1 MTFSSANF
9 PLPLPSALTPRREL
23 LLLLTLA
30 GIQFTHIVDFMVMM
44 PLGPQLVTLFGITDA
59 QFGLLVSAY
68 TFAAGVSG
76 LLASLYV
83 DRFGRKKLLLSLY
96 VLFAIATLA
105 CALAPSYSSLMA
117 ARIATGVFGGVLSA
131 LSQTIIAD
139 VIPFERRGRAMGIV
153 MASFSLASVA
163 GVPLGLFLAAHW
175 NWHAPFY
182 AIAAVCLVLAIAAGL
197 TMPRLEGHLQQQGD
211 TPRLSALA
219 SIGAVLLDKN
229 HQKAY
234 AFTALLMFAGF
245 TVIPYITIYL
255 TANGGFTTQQ
265 LPYVYLCGGAATL
278 VTARWIGGWTD
289 SLGKARMYKNMA
301 YFLALPLLLV
311 TVSGGFGLIGILATT
326 TLLFIGM
333 NGRMVPGMAIV
344 ASAAEPKFRGTFM
357 ALNASVQSASMGAAA
372 FVGGLLIQRDAQ
384 GLVQNYW
391 INALLGIAAIA
402 LSLLLVDRLRLHG
415 AAPALKNR

>member
-1 MTFSSANF
+1 MTTSFANIPSLSSQ
-9 PLPLPSALTPRREL
+9 SALTPRREL

-44 PLGPQLVTLFGITDA
+44 PLGPQLVKLFGITDA

-68 TFAAGVSG
+68 TFAAGASG

-96 VLFAIATLA
+96 VLFALATLA
-105 CALAPSYSSLMA
+105 CALASSYSSLMA
-117 ARIATGVFGGVLSA
+117 ARIATGVFGGVLAA

-182 AIAAVCLVLAIAAGL
+182 AIAAVCLVLAVAAGL
-197 TMPRLEGHLQQQGD
+197 TMPRLEGHLQQGHE
-211 TPRLSALA
+211 PRPSAFA
-219 SIGAVLLDKN
+219 SIRAVLQDKN
-229 HQKAY
+229 HQKAF

-255 TANGGFTTQQ
+255 TVNGGFTTQQ
-265 LPYVYLCGGAATL
+265 VPYVYLCGGAATL

-289 SLGKARMYKNMA
+289 SLGKARIYKTMA
-301 YFLALPLLLV
+301 FFSALPLLLV
-311 TVSGGFGLIGILATT
+311 TVSSGFGLTGILVVT
-326 TLLFIGM
+326 TLLFVGM

-357 ALNASVQSASMGAAA
+357 ALNASVQSAAMGVAA

-391 INALLGIAAIA
+391 VNALLGIAAIA

-415 AAPALKNR
+415 AAKPLKNS